1 MLSKRYARRE
11 YLKKKLLT
19 TSANSTEL
27 EKTDKSNTQDT
38 IIKFKS
44 HSFKEKIYFKRKA
57 IKQRDVKIKPS
68 LTKHQTELL
77 KDANT
82 LLKGNLGT
90 NFLFAYANV
99 HRNLKIHLK
108 DAWNGW
114 EVVRFANEKDFNNLF
129 AKSFSFSFELF
140 I

>member
-68 LTKHQTELL
+68 LTKHRIELL

-82 LLKGNLGT
+82 LITDNPGT
-90 NFLFAYANV
+90 NFLFAYADV
-99 HRNLKIHLK
+99 RGNLKIRSK
-108 DAWNGW
+108 DARNVR
-114 EVVRFANEKDFNNLF
+114 EVVRFTNEKDFNNLF
-129 AKSFSFSFELF
+129 AKGF
-140 I
+140 